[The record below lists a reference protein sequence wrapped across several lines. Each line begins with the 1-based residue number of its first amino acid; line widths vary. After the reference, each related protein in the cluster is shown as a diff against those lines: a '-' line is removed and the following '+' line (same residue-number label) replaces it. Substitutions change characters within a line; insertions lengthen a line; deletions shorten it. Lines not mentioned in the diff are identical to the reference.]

1 LKQPLLALA
10 LAASCLAPA
19 AGFAQQRNTFTPEID
34 NFSCAPPYGPV
45 ANVAPMS
52 RQNTVEQ
59 VVAPGGRATLCLTRD
74 SSLVL
79 ATLHCRITE
88 GAGAASPTGGTGP
101 QAAGAPEAAGPAMAP
116 GGGTAGRA
124 YGCQTGLPCAE
135 LGGFLGGA
143 RQPTPDE
150 TRTRFCMR
158 YLNTGGGSQTVRV
171 DFVFNYPGR

>member
-59 VVAPGGRATLCLTRD
+59 VVAPGGSATLCLTRD

-79 ATLHCRITE
+79 ATLHCRMTE
-88 GAGAASPTGGTGP
+88 GAEAAGGAGP
-101 QAAGAPEAAGPAMAP
+101 QAAGAPEAGSAGAP
-116 GGGTAGRA
+116 GGGGTAGRA

-158 YLNTGGGSQTVRV
+158 YLNTGSGSQTVRV